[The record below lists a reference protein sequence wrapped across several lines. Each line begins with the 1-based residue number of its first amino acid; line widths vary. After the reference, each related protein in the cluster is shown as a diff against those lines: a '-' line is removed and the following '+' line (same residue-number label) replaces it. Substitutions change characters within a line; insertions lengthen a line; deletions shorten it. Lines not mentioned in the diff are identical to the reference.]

1 MTGKNFLFTSESVTE
16 GHPDKV
22 CDQISDAIL
31 DEFLTKDSCSRV
43 AAETTVTTG
52 MALVCGEITADCYVD
67 IPQIVRNTIRNIG
80 YEGSCSG
87 GFDANSCAVLTSID
101 EQSSDIGHGVNK
113 ALESR
118 SSNSATSTTETENIG
133 AGDQGIMFGFACN
146 ETPELMPL
154 PISLAHKLSY
164 RLAQVR
170 KSELVDYLRPDGK
183 SQVTVEYVNG
193 VPARIHT
200 ILLSTQ
206 HNPEING
213 VSDNSVVQDIIKK
226 DLKNLVIDAVFANE
240 SIKPDE
246 NTVIL
251 INPSGRFVIG
261 GPQGDSGLTGRKII
275 VDTYGGFSRHG
286 GGAFSGKDP
295 TKVDRSAAYAARY
308 VAKNIVAAGLADKCE
323 VELAYAIG
331 VAEPLSILV
340 DTFGTGKIS
349 DEEIEKLVRS
359 NFDLT
364 PSGII
369 NKFDLRNLPAKN
381 GGKFYQLLAAYG
393 HMGRTD
399 IDVPWEKV
407 DKADSLKAQALSCGC
422 GCV

>member
-31 DEFLTKDSCSRV
+31 DEFLSKDNRSRV

-52 MALVCGEITADCYVD
+52 MALICGEITADCYVD
-67 IPQIVRNTIRNIG
+67 IPQVVRNTIRNIG
-80 YEGSCSG
+80 YTGSCSG
-87 GFDANSCAVLTSID
+87 GFDADTCAVLTSID
-101 EQSSDIGHGVNK
+101 EQSTDIGNGVNK

-118 SSNSATSTTETENIG
+118 TTNADTSIVETEDLG
-133 AGDQGIMFGFACN
+133 AGDQGIMFGYACN

-154 PISLAHKLSY
+154 PISLAHRLSY

-170 KSELVDYLRPDGK
+170 KQGLVNYLRPDGK

-193 VPARIHT
+193 KPSRIHT

-206 HNPEING
+206 HNPVING
-213 VSDNSVVQDIIKK
+213 VTNNNEVQNIIKE
-226 DLKNLVIDAVFANE
+226 DLQKLVIDYVFE
-240 SIKPDE
+240 SCDIKPDAD
-246 NTVIL
+246 TIIL

-275 VDTYGGFSRHG
+275 VDTYGGYSRHG

-323 VELAYAIG
+323 IELAYAIG
-331 VAEPLSILV
+331 VADPLSILV

-349 DEEIEKLVRS
+349 DEEIEKLVRK
-359 NFDLT
+359 NFNLK
-364 PSGII
+364 PAGII
-369 NKFDLRNLPAKN
+369 NKFDLRNLPKKN

-399 IDVPWEKV
+399 IDVPWEHT
-407 DKADSLKAQALSCGC
+407 DKSDDLKNQVSACGC
-422 GCV
+422 SCM